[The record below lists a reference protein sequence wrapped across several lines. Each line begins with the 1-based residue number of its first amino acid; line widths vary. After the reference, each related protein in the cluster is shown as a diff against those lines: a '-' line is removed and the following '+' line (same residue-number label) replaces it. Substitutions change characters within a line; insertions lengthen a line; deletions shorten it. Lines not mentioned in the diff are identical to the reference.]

1 MTRNIKARIS
11 ALEHGTAEMGVKVRS
26 WLGLPLTDSD
36 KAELAAM
43 SDDGPYVRPAE
54 SELIDCS
61 PQLRAWLLS

>member
-1 MTRNIKARIS
+1 MTLNIKARIS
-11 ALEHGTAEMGVKVRS
+11 ALEIGQGETGVKVRS

-43 SDDGPYVRPAE
+43 PDDGPYVRPAE
-54 SELIDCS
+54 SELLDCS